1 MTDQTAGTGAPFLPG
16 STVGTASTP
25 EASTKLTADTLVT
38 VDGTPLRKAL
48 ALSQRRAKWRAFVL
62 VAPLLL
68 FIIITFVVPI
78 GQMLYVSAHNDS
90 FAAHMPSLSKWFAQN
105 PNASGVPEDEAAWA
119 ALHSDL
125 VQARK
130 DRNQGKIGTRV
141 NYDLS
146 GSRSLF
152 TKSARRAARLK
163 APFKEA
169 FAKLDKRWSQ
179 PELWGVMRRASSA
192 YTTSFYLKSLDLKQT
207 PDGEIVRADERQRIY
222 VDLYWRTVW
231 ISALITVLTLFLA
244 FPIAHMLATLPLRYS
259 NLLMIMVLLP
269 FWTSLLVRTTAW
281 IALLQGQGV
290 INDAFVAMGLIGPD
304 GVLTPTLT
312 DWGMADSQGRMPL
325 MYNQAGTIIAMTHIL
340 LPFMVLP
347 LYSVMKTIPPSYVR
361 AARSLGASQWTAF
374 WKVYFPQTVPG
385 IGAGVLLVFILALGY
400 YITPALVGGAQG
412 TLISNIIAE
421 AMGPWNNWSLGAAL
435 GAILLA
441 GVLVVYWLYDRIVGI
456 DNMKFG

>member
-1 MTDQTAGTGAPFLPG
+1 MTDQTASTGAPYLAG
-16 STVGTASTP
+16 SPTAGSLAP
-25 EASTKLTADTLVT
+25 AVAENGGLVT
-38 VDGTPLRKAL
+38 VDGKPLKKAL
-48 ALSQRRAKWRAFVL
+48 AQSQAQAKRRAFIL

-68 FIIITFVVPI
+68 FIIITFIIPI
-78 GQMLYVSAHNDS
+78 GRMLYVSAHNDA
-90 FAAHMPSLSKWFAQN
+90 FAANMPTLSQWFSQN
-105 PNASGVPEDEAAWA
+105 PDVVGVPEDEAAWA
-119 ALHSDL
+119 ALHADL

-152 TKSARRAARLK
+152 TKSARRAARME

-169 FAKLDKRWSQ
+169 FAKLDKRWSN
-179 PELWGVMRRASSA
+179 PELWGVMRRNAA
-192 YTTSFYLKSLDLKQT
+192 PYTASFYYKSLDLKQDV
-207 PDGEIVRADERQRIY
+207 DGAVMQADPSQRIY
-222 VDLYWRTVW
+222 RDLYWRTIW
-231 ISALITVLTLFLA
+231 ISALITGLCLMLA

-281 IALLQGQGV
+281 IALLQGQGI
-290 INDAFVAMGLIGPD
+290 INDTLVAMGIVGPD
-304 GVLTPTLT
+304 GALTPLLT
-312 DWGMADSQGRMPL
+312 GWGMADSQGRVPL

-400 YITPALVGGAQG
+400 YITPALVGGAKG

-435 GAILLA
+435 GAILLV
-441 GVLVVYWLYDRIVGI
+441 GVLALYWLYDRMVGI